1 MFDFTSN
8 ILWVL
13 AKQIAPSI
21 EGKAIFL
28 ILGYRTPSHLLPFFV
43 IGDQSLCNFVLK
55 HKQACC
61 FQGKI
66 MFHQKGLTLFSLS
79 VKNTDFVTFY
89 NLQNVGT
96 KFSKKIILTNLFP
109 KPKGYN
115 TQILNRACQSVLL
128 VMLTSCLH
136 YARAI
141 NYNQD
146 DQALLPLSQVLCENV
161 FF

>member
-1 MFDFTSN
+1 MF
-8 ILWVL
+8 
-13 AKQIAPSI
+13 
-21 EGKAIFL
+21 
-28 ILGYRTPSHLLPFFV
+28 Y
-43 IGDQSLCNFVLK
+43 
-55 HKQACC
+55 
-61 FQGKI
+61 
-66 MFHQKGLTLFSLS
+66 QKGLTLFSLS

-109 KPKGYN
+109 KPKGYEYSN
-115 TQILNRACQSVLL
+115 IKQSVLL

-161 FF
+161 FFFFLTSNNDFFWKWILKDCIYVQEKKKKIFVTSPVKRENEVSCHGTKCTKRKTKSCCFTLLNLFII

>member
-1 MFDFTSN
+1 M
-8 ILWVL
+8 
-13 AKQIAPSI
+13 
-21 EGKAIFL
+21 
-28 ILGYRTPSHLLPFFV
+28 
-43 IGDQSLCNFVLK
+43 
-55 HKQACC
+55 
-61 FQGKI
+61 
-66 MFHQKGLTLFSLS
+66 FSLS

-89 NLQNVGT
+89 NLQKVGT
-96 KFSKKIILTNLFP
+96 KLSKKIIRRNLFP

-115 TQILNRACQSVLL
+115 TQVLNRACQSVLL

-161 FF
+161 FFKE